1 MIKLWRNFINW
12 LKRLFGLDKQAK
24 NKLIT
29 GKKENTPPPLEDAD
43 YEYLFMQVLEGV
55 AHGWQTDRI
64 SRFFKVLGDR
74 GHFDLWN
81 SWLNRFGARL
91 LASPNPN
98 NELAIR
104 MVKMGELHG
113 GKWGNAVYD
122 LGMKL
127 LTRFQIDTIET
138 AQINPIYEFEQE
150 FEQDYEIDIDEE
162 DENEDQE
169 DKDQEETENV
179 TEMETETETIS
190 LNDLLTMI
198 QMDANLRQQIARQ
211 FEVES
216 DDPVVIIESIIQK
229 LGIPQQNEENQ

>member
-1 MIKLWRNFINW
+1 MIKLWQTFINW

-24 NKLIT
+24 TKLLT
-29 GKKENTPPPLEDAD
+29 GRNENTPPPLEDAD

-113 GKWGNAVYD
+113 GKWGDAVYD

-127 LTRFQIDTIET
+127 LTRFQIDAVEI
-138 AQINPIYEFEQE
+138 ADMNPIYEFEQN
-150 FEQDYEIDIDEE
+150 YEIDEE
-162 DENEDQE
+162 DEEEEDEDQE
-169 DKDQEETENV
+169 DEDEEETENV
-179 TEMETETETIS
+179 TEMVTETETVS

-198 QMDANLRQQIARQ
+198 QRDANLRRQIAQQ

-216 DDPVVIIESIIQK
+216 DDPEVIIESMIQK